1 MNRAAEILALG
12 LLLLACAVAQA
23 GEPQAQ
29 ADAGARPRP
38 ADARFSQAALC
49 VAVIERAVKSELQ
62 PDPNPQQRQQWQHRL
77 ESAFAHMGDAYLDG
91 LSGDAGKAL
100 LQAAES
106 DVASWPP
113 SRLEPQARS
122 CEREGL
128 TLFQQ
133 ASGLQ
138 QLLIRRSAQRL
149 LERELARLS
158 AP

>member
-1 MNRAAEILALG
+1 MNKRHPPFLLSA
-12 LLLLACAVAQA
+12 LLLAWAVAQA
-23 GEPQAQ
+23 GE
-29 ADAGARPRP
+29 AGTPGET
-38 ADARFSQAALC
+38 RFSQAALC

-62 PDPNPQQRQQWQHRL
+62 PDPTPQQRQQWQHRL
-77 ESAFAHMGDAYLDG
+77 ESAFAHMGEAYLDG
-91 LSGDAGKAL
+91 LSGDAGRAL

-106 DVASWPP
+106 EVVSWPP
-113 SRLEPQARS
+113 GRLEPQARS

-149 LERELARLS
+149 LERELAKRGQS
-158 AP
+158 PAR

>member
-1 MNRAAEILALG
+1 MMPTPAPDDFVTTALASLAATLPTARLW
-12 LLLLACAVAQA
+12 AAVAPQEPA
-23 GEPQAQ
+23 GQGTR
-29 ADAGARPRP
+29 ADCIATQ
-38 ADARFSQAALC
+38 F
-49 VAVIERAVKSELQ
+49 
-62 PDPNPQQRQQWQHRL
+62 
-77 ESAFAHMGDAYLDG
+77 
-91 LSGDAGKAL
+91 AL